1 MSLRRFWHR
10 ISQPNPALQSLYEQQ
25 QAHLLSS
32 ILAALLLAGLIII
45 PIWILANPQY
55 PTAAP
60 LGVGLYI
67 GLCMAYRLSRSIH
80 YAIGAWLLIAT
91 IFLLVIGI
99 LLTAPSVL
107 PERMLVINFFAIC
120 ILLASLLLSVRATVL
135 IALLSLVVIVPYFF
149 VPGIR
154 FPITYSL
161 FVFTIIT
168 AALVLTST
176 VIRRNQVQRLQA
188 SEERYRVLLEAIP
201 DLMFRFDRAG
211 THLDYYAGSHEML
224 AYEPN
229 TFMGK
234 TINEVLPREMAEPYM
249 QAIEKVLA
257 TSQMVVYEYSLMLG
271 GSEAFFEARM
281 VQCAPN
287 EVLTIV
293 RNVTERHRHEI
304 ALKQS
309 EERFSTAFR
318 NSPVPMVISTTDP
331 ANPIYVEANDA
342 YLKLVGY
349 TWDELK
355 GQSLTQLGITIQ
367 DERRE
372 TRLVT
377 LDTHGHYAL
386 REIQICNRHDEIRD
400 VLISAQRIVIDGIEC
415 DLELLLD
422 VTEQRRLEQKAVE
435 LEMEAKN
442 IQLLSKFIQ
451 DASHEFR
458 TPLAD
463 ISNRVYL
470 LTSATD
476 PAKRQRHADQAQKQ
490 IQALTNLLD
499 ILFTMARLDSGL
511 PFETTPTDLNSFL
524 RTLLSVYELQ
534 LHANQLSLK
543 VDLAPD
549 LPPLHIHE
557 ELLQQA
563 IRQVMDNAI
572 RYNRPGGTITVKTEA
587 TPQAAVLTIT
597 DTGIGISADDLPHV
611 FERFWRYDAAHTTP
625 GFGLGLSIARRILQ
639 QHNGD
644 IILTSPGSDQ
654 GTTVILT
661 LPLRR
666 PSTPKAHASTPPH
679 LLERESGSS
688 QG

>member
-1 MSLRRFWHR
+1 MSLHRFWQR
-10 ISQPNPALQSLYEQQ
+10 ISKPSPALQSLVEQQ

-32 ILAALLLAGLIII
+32 ILAALLLAGLVII
-45 PIWILANPQY
+45 PIWILSNPQY

-67 GLCMAYRLSRSIH
+67 GLCVAYRLSRTAH
-80 YAIGAWLLIAT
+80 YTIGAWLLIAT
-91 IFLLVIGI
+91 LFLLVISI

-120 ILLASLLLSVRATVL
+120 ILLASLLLSVRATVI
-135 IALLSLVVIVPYFF
+135 IALLSLAVIVPYFF

-154 FPITYSL
+154 FPITYSF
-161 FVFTIIT
+161 FVFTVIT
-168 AALVLTST
+168 SALVLTST
-176 VIRRNQVQRLQA
+176 VIRRNQVRRLQA

-229 TFMGK
+229 TFMGR
-234 TINEVLPREMAEPYM
+234 TIREVLPREMAEPYM
-249 QAIEKVLA
+249 ASIEKVLA
-257 TSQMVVYEYSLMLG
+257 TGQMVIYEYSLMLHG
-271 GSEAFFEARM
+271 REAFFEARM
-281 VQCAPN
+281 VQCAPD

-293 RNVTERHRHEI
+293 RNVTERHRSEI

-309 EERFSTAFR
+309 EERFSTAFH

-331 ANPIYVEANDA
+331 THPIYIEANDA
-342 YLKLVGY
+342 YLKLTGY

-355 GQSLTQLGITIQ
+355 GQSLTQLGVTIE
-367 DERRE
+367 DEERN
-372 TRLVT
+372 TRLAT
-377 LDTHGHYAL
+377 LDSHGYYGL
-386 REIQICNRHDEIRD
+386 REIQLYNRQQEIRD
-400 VLISAQRIVIDGIEC
+400 VLISAQRIVIDGLEC

-422 VTEQRRLEQKAVE
+422 ITEQRRLEKKAVE

-442 IQLLSKFIQ
+442 VQILSKFIQ

-463 ISNRVYL
+463 ISNRIYL
-470 LTSATD
+470 LTSVND
-476 PAKRQRHADQAQKQ
+476 SAKRQRHADQAQKQ

-511 PFETTPTDLNSFL
+511 PFETALTDLNGFL

-534 LHANQLSLK
+534 LHANQLTLK

-587 TPQAAVLTIT
+587 IPQAVILTIA
-597 DTGIGISADDLPHV
+597 DTGIGISAADLPHI
-611 FERFWRYDAAHTTP
+611 FERFWRHDEAHTTP
-625 GFGLGLSIARRILQ
+625 GFGLGLSIARRIFQ
-639 QHNGD
+639 QHGGD
-644 IILTSPGSDQ
+644 ITLTSPGLDQ
-654 GTTVILT
+654 GATVSLT

-666 PSTPKAHASTPPH
+666 ASTPKTPNTSAIHQPA
-679 LLERESGSS
+679 
-688 QG
+688 

>member
-32 ILAALLLAGLIII
+32 ILAALLLAGLVII
-45 PIWILANPQY
+45 PIWILSNPQY

-60 LGVGLYI
+60 LGAGLYI
-67 GLCMAYRLSRSIH
+67 GLCVAYRLSRSI
-80 YAIGAWLLIAT
+80 YYTIGAWLLIVT
-91 IFLLVIGI
+91 IFLLVISI

-120 ILLASLLLSVRATVL
+120 ILLASLLLSVRATIL
-135 IALLSLVVIVPYFF
+135 IALLSLLVIVPYFF

-154 FPITYSL
+154 FPITYSF
-161 FVFTIIT
+161 FVFTVIT
-168 AALVLTST
+168 SALVLTST
-176 VIRRNQVQRLQA
+176 VIRRNQVRRLQA

-211 THLDYYAGSHEML
+211 THLDYYAGSQEML

-234 TINEVLPREMAEPYM
+234 TIREVLPHDMAEPYT

-257 TSQMVVYEYSLMLG
+257 TGQMVVYEYSLMLG

-281 VQCAPN
+281 VQCAPD

-293 RNVTERHRHEI
+293 RNVTERHRNEI

-331 ANPIYVEANDA
+331 TNSIYIEANDA

-355 GQSLTQLGITIQ
+355 GHSLTQLGITIQ

-372 TRLVT
+372 TRLAT
-377 LDTHGHYAL
+377 LDSHGYYAL
-386 REIQICNRHDEIRD
+386 REIQLYNRHDEIRD

-422 VTEQRRLEQKAVE
+422 VTEQRRLEKKAVE

-442 IQLLSKFIQ
+442 VQILSKFIQ

-511 PFETTPTDLNSFL
+511 PFETALTDLNSFL

-534 LHANQLSLK
+534 LHANKLTLK
-543 VDLAPD
+543 VELAPD
-549 LPPLHIHE
+549 LPSVPIHE

-572 RYNRPGGTITVKTEA
+572 RYNTPGGAITVKTET
-587 TPQAAVLTIT
+587 TPQAVVMTFT
-597 DTGIGISADDLPHV
+597 DTGIGISSDDLPRV
-611 FERFWRYDAAHTTP
+611 FERFWRHDAAHTTP

-639 QHNGD
+639 QHGGD
-644 IILTSPGSDQ
+644 ITLTSPGSDQ
-654 GTTVILT
+654 GTTVTLT

-666 PSTPKAHASTPPH
+666 ASTPKTPNAAVARQPT
-679 LLERESGSS
+679 
-688 QG
+688 

>member
-1 MSLRRFWHR
+1 MSLRQLWHP
-10 ISQPNPALQSLYEQQ
+10 ISRPNPALQTLYEQQ

-32 ILAALLLAGLIII
+32 ILAALLLAGLVII

-67 GLCMAYRLSRSIH
+67 GLCVAYGLSRSI
-80 YAIGAWLLIAT
+80 YYTIGAWLLIAT

-99 LLTAPSVL
+99 LLTAPSAL
-107 PERMLVINFFAIC
+107 PERVLVLNFLAIC
-120 ILLASLLLSVRATVL
+120 ILLASLLLSVRATAFIAVL
-135 IALLSLVVIVPYFF
+135 ALVVIVPYFF
-149 VPGIR
+149 VRGIR
-154 FPITYSL
+154 FPITYSF
-161 FVFTIIT
+161 FVFTVIT
-168 AALVLTST
+168 SALILTST
-176 VIRRNQVQRLQA
+176 AIRRNQVKRLQA
-188 SEERYRVLLEAIP
+188 SEERYRVLLSALP
-201 DLMFRFDRAG
+201 DLMLRFDHNG
-211 THLDYYAGSHEML
+211 TYLDYYAGSHGML
-224 AYEPN
+224 AYEPEF
-229 TFMGK
+229 FMGK
-234 TINEVLPREMAEPYM
+234 TVRAVLPKDVAELYMASITKTLTTGEMA
-249 QAIEKVLA
+249 VC
-257 TSQMVVYEYSLMLG
+257 EYSLNIEG
-271 GSEAFFEARM
+271 EPAFFEARM

-293 RNVTERHRHEI
+293 RDMTERHRSEI

-331 ANPIYVEANDA
+331 TDPIYIEANDA
-342 YLKLVGY
+342 YLKMVGY

-355 GQSLTQLGITIQ
+355 GHSLTQLGVVVQ
-367 DERRE
+367 DERRD
-372 TRLVT
+372 TRLAA
-377 LDTHGHYAL
+377 LGSYGHYPV
-386 REIQICNRHDEIRD
+386 REGQIYNRQHEIRD
-400 VLISAQRIVIDGIEC
+400 VLISAQRIVINGLEC

-422 VTEQRRLEQKAVE
+422 ITEQRRLEKKAVE

-442 IQLLSKFIQ
+442 VQILSKFIQ

-470 LTSATD
+470 LANTSDLT
-476 PAKRQRHADQAQKQ
+476 KRQRHADQAQKQ

-511 PFETTPTDLNSFL
+511 PFETAHTDLNSFL

-534 LHANQLSLK
+534 LHANQLTLK

-549 LPPLHIHE
+549 LPPLRIHE

-572 RYNRPGGTITVKTEA
+572 RYNTPGGTITVRTEA
-587 TPQAAVLTIT
+587 APQAVAITIA
-597 DTGIGISADDLPHV
+597 DTGIGMSSNDLPHV
-611 FERFWRYDAAHTTP
+611 FERFWRHDAAHTTP

-639 QHNGD
+639 QHNGE
-644 IILTSPGSDQ
+644 ITLTSPGLDQ
-654 GTTVILT
+654 GTTVTLT

-666 PSTPKAHASTPPH
+666 ASTPKAPNVSTTPQPT
-679 LLERESGSS
+679 
-688 QG
+688 

>member
-10 ISQPNPALQSLYEQQ
+10 ISQPNPALQSLYQQQ

-45 PIWILANPQY
+45 PVWILTNPQY

-67 GLCMAYRLSRSIH
+67 GLCVAYRLSRSIH
-80 YAIGAWLLIAT
+80 YAIGAWLLVAT
-91 IFLLVIGI
+91 MFLLVIGV

-120 ILLASLLLSVRATVL
+120 ILLASLLLSVRATVF

-149 VPGIR
+149 IPSIH
-154 FPITYSL
+154 FPITYSF
-161 FVFTIIT
+161 FVFTVIT
-168 AALVLTST
+168 SALVLTAT
-176 VIRRNQVQRLQA
+176 VIRRNQVQLLQA
-188 SEERYRVLLEAIP
+188 SEERYRVLLSALP
-201 DLMFRFDRAG
+201 DLMFRFDGNG
-211 THLDYYAGSHEML
+211 TYRDYYAGSHGML
-224 AYEPN
+224 AYEPEF
-229 TFMGK
+229 FMGK
-234 TINEVLPREMAEPYM
+234 TVRAVLPKDVAELYMASITKTLTTGEMA
-249 QAIEKVLA
+249 VC
-257 TSQMVVYEYSLMLG
+257 EYSLDIEG
-271 GSEAFFEARM
+271 EPAFFEARI
-281 VQCAPN
+281 VQCAPD

-293 RNVTERHRHEI
+293 RDMTERHHHEI

-349 TWDELK
+349 TWNELR
-355 GQSLTQLGITIQ
+355 GQSLTQLGVTIQ
-367 DERRE
+367 DEQRD

-386 REIQICNRHDEIRD
+386 REIQICNRQQDIRD
-400 VLISAQRIVIDGIEC
+400 VLISAQRIVINGIEC

-422 VTEQRRLEQKAVE
+422 ITEQRRLEKKAVE

-442 IQLLSKFIQ
+442 VQILSKFIQ

-463 ISNRVYL
+463 ISNRIYL
-470 LTSATD
+470 LTSVND
-476 PAKRQRHADQAQKQ
+476 SAKRQRHADQAQKQ
-490 IQALTNLLD
+490 IQAITNLLD
-499 ILFTMARLDSGL
+499 ILFAMARLDSGL
-511 PFETTPTDLNSFL
+511 PFETVLTDLNSFL

-534 LHANQLSLK
+534 LHANQLTLK

-549 LPPLHIHE
+549 LPPLPIHE

-572 RYNRPGGTITVKTEA
+572 RYNTPGGTITVKTEV
-587 TPQAAVLTIT
+587 TRQAAVLTIT

-611 FERFWRYDAAHTTP
+611 FERFWRHDAAHTTP

-639 QHNGD
+639 QHGGD
-644 IILTSPGSDQ
+644 ITLTSPGLDQ
-654 GTTVILT
+654 GVTVSLT

-666 PSTPKAHASTPPH
+666 ASTPKTHASTPPH
-679 LLERESGSS
+679 LLEWESG
-688 QG
+688 G